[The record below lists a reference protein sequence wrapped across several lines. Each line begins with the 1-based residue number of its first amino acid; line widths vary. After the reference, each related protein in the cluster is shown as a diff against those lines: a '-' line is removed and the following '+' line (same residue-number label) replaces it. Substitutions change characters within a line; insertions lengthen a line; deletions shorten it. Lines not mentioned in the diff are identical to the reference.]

1 MLLVKGDETMFD
13 LNICKETNDFL
24 KEIRKELKNKGYNM
38 SMSRTNRYIGTMHL
52 NYVNEYYTRPKTNI
66 MFEIEKDLE
75 NNTMSAMLHFK
86 DENGKNDFK
95 RIRLADIIDLA

>member
-1 MLLVKGDETMFD
+1 MFD
-13 LNICKETNDFL
+13 LVMCDELNSYL
-24 KEIRKELKNKGYNM
+24 KKIRKELKNKGYNV

-52 NYVNEYYTRPKTNI
+52 NYVYEYYTRPKTNI

-86 DENGKNDFK
+86 DENGKANFK
-95 RIRLADIIDLA
+95 NIRIADIKDLF

>member
-1 MLLVKGDETMFD
+1 MFD

-24 KEIRKELKNKGYNM
+24 KEIRKELKNKGYNK

-52 NYVNEYYTRPKTNI
+52 NYVNEYYTKANAKI

>member
-1 MLLVKGDETMFD
+1 MFD
-13 LNICKETNDFL
+13 LVICDELNGYL
-24 KEIRKELKNKGYNM
+24 REIRKDLKNKGYNKAI
-38 SMSRTNRYIGTMHL
+38 SKCNRYIGTMHL